1 MLWKSFRHGE
11 DLLGGGDAGLC
22 ERDEPRVWA
31 LTVRARD
38 TELVA
43 DAVSGV
49 LDAGGCFSFRLFTV

>member
-1 MLWKSFRHGE
+1 M
-11 DLLGGGDAGLC
+11 LGGGDAGLC

-31 LTVRARD
+31 LAVRARD

-49 LDAGGCFSFRLFTV
+49 LDAGGSTCL